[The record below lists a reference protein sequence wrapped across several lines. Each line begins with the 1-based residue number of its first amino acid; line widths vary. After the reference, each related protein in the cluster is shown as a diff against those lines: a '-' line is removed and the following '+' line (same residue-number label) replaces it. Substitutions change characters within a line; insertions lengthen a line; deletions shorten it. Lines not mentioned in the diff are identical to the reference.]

1 MALAAV
7 CNRLQDVPDPAR
19 FVEPTSCGE
28 VIPVVDVPAAADVVV
43 IGAGHNAL
51 VCAAYLAVAGLEVA
65 VLEAREL
72 PGGNTVTEDLTIP
85 GFAHDSCS
93 SAHVLIQSN
102 PLMRDDELGLKAR
115 YGLTYLLTDP
125 AVVMPQ
131 VDEPAFALP
140 RSLDGAVDAVAGW
153 SAADA
158 RELRSLMDEW
168 SSGLSAA
175 HGRWSSALEPLDDDA
190 TRRYQDLRRRSAW
203 DVVHERFA
211 HPRVRD
217 LMLWM
222 AMATIKDP
230 RRSGT
235 GFLPSSLLAGR
246 LAYGWATPVGGSSAL
261 PNALIDCIAD
271 HGGTVVCNASVSG
284 VEVSQGRAIAVRTS
298 DGRRV
303 AARRGVVSSAH
314 LATLPALLTGGGG
327 DVPADLEDAQ
337 HRWRPGLS
345 VFAVHAALSG
355 DLEFDGPDGALRSA
369 AAGLGSCSG
378 YVQQLDAFARGET
391 DAVDPWVLVVN
402 QTAVDRSRVPAT
414 GGGTF
419 KILTIAPY
427 ERADGRDWQDAKQE
441 YGEALVELV
450 RRRCRGLERENI
462 LALRVESPVDV
473 AAHNPHNLGGS
484 CHGGE
489 FLARDGGAMPGWDS
503 YLTSV
508 GGLYLTGAT
517 THPGGSVSG
526 RPGRNAARA
535 VLTDLGMD
543 PASVMGAG

>member
-1 MALAAV
+1 
-7 CNRLQDVPDPAR
+7 
-19 FVEPTSCGE
+19 
-28 VIPVVDVPAAADVVV
+28 
-43 IGAGHNAL
+43 
-51 VCAAYLAVAGLEVA
+51 
-65 VLEAREL
+65 
-72 PGGNTVTEDLTIP
+72 
-85 GFAHDSCS
+85 
-93 SAHVLIQSN
+93 
-102 PLMRDDELGLKAR
+102 
-115 YGLTYLLTDP
+115 
-125 AVVMPQ
+125 
-131 VDEPAFALP
+131 
-140 RSLDGAVDAVAGW
+140 
-153 SAADA
+153 
-158 RELRSLMDEW
+158 
-168 SSGLSAA
+168 
-175 HGRWSSALEPLDDDA
+175 
-190 TRRYQDLRRRSAW
+190 
-203 DVVHERFA
+203 
-211 HPRVRD
+211 
-217 LMLWM
+217 M

-450 RRRCRGLERENI
+450 RRRCRGLEPENI

-489 FLARDGGAMPGWDS
+489 FLARDGGTMPGWDS

-508 GGLYLTGAT
+508 AGLYLTGAT

-535 VLTDLGMD
+535 VLIDLGMD
-543 PASVMGAG
+543 PAAVMGAG

>member
-1 MALAAV
+1 
-7 CNRLQDVPDPAR
+7 
-19 FVEPTSCGE
+19 
-28 VIPVVDVPAAADVVV
+28 
-43 IGAGHNAL
+43 
-51 VCAAYLAVAGLEVA
+51 
-65 VLEAREL
+65 
-72 PGGNTVTEDLTIP
+72 
-85 GFAHDSCS
+85 
-93 SAHVLIQSN
+93 
-102 PLMRDDELGLKAR
+102 
-115 YGLTYLLTDP
+115 
-125 AVVMPQ
+125 
-131 VDEPAFALP
+131 
-140 RSLDGAVDAVAGW
+140 
-153 SAADA
+153 
-158 RELRSLMDEW
+158 
-168 SSGLSAA
+168 
-175 HGRWSSALEPLDDDA
+175 
-190 TRRYQDLRRRSAW
+190 
-203 DVVHERFA
+203 
-211 HPRVRD
+211 
-217 LMLWM
+217 
-222 AMATIKDP
+222 
-230 RRSGT
+230 
-235 GFLPSSLLAGR
+235 
-246 LAYGWATPVGGSSAL
+246 
-261 PNALIDCIAD
+261 
-271 HGGTVVCNASVSG
+271 VVCNASVSG
-284 VEVSQGRAIAVRTS
+284 VEVSRGRAIAVHTS

-314 LATLPALLTGGGG
+314 LATLPALLVG
-327 DVPADLEDAQ
+327 DAGEVPADLADAR

-489 FLARDGGAMPGWDS
+489 FLARDGGTMPGWDS

-508 GGLYLTGAT
+508 AGLYLTGAT

-543 PASVMGAG
+543 PAAVMGAG

>member
-1 MALAAV
+1 MA
-7 CNRLQDVPDPAR
+7 NSIDPQ
-19 FVEPTSCGE
+19 PTAGPGSVGTG
-28 VIPVVDVPAAADVVV
+28 DAPAEADVVV
-43 IGAGHNAL
+43 IGAGHNSL

-65 VLEAREL
+65 VLEAREV
-72 PGGNTVTEDLTIP
+72 PGGNTVTEELTLP

-102 PLMRDDELGLKAR
+102 PLMRDDELELKSR

-131 VDEPAFALP
+131 VDEPALVMP
-140 RSLDGAVDAVAGW
+140 RSLEGTVEVLAQW
-153 SAADA
+153 SADDA
-158 RELRSLMDEW
+158 AELRRMMAEW

-175 HGRWSSALEPLDDDA
+175 HGRWSSALEPLDDEA
-190 TRRYQDLRRRSAW
+190 TGRYRELRGRSAW
-203 DVVHERFA
+203 NVVHERFV

-217 LMLWM
+217 LILWM

-230 RRSGT
+230 RRPGT
-235 GFLPSSLLAGR
+235 GFLPSSLVAGR

-261 PNALIDCIAD
+261 PSALIDCIAD
-271 HGGTVVCNASVSG
+271 HGGSVVCNASVTG
-284 VEVSQGRAIAVRTS
+284 VEVSGGRAVAVRTS

-303 AARRGVVSSAH
+303 AARRAVVSSAH
-314 LATLPALLTGGGG
+314 LSRLASMLIGLG
-327 DVPADLEDAQ
+327 DAGAPPDLADARQ
-337 HRWRPGLS
+337 RWRPGLS
-345 VFAVHAALSG
+345 VFAVHAALAG
-355 DLEFDGPDGALRSA
+355 DLEFDGPDGPLRSA
-369 AAGLGSCSG
+369 AAGLGTCAG
-378 YVQQLDAFARGET
+378 YVHQLDAFARGET

-402 QTAVDRSRVPAT
+402 QTAVDRSRVPTT

-427 ERADGRDWQDAKQE
+427 ERADGRDWQDAKEE
-441 YGEALVELV
+441 YGQALVELV
-450 RRRCRGLERENI
+450 SRRCRGLGSQDI

-473 AAHNPHNLGGS
+473 AEYNPHNVGGS

-489 FLARDGGAMPGWDS
+489 FLAPDGGTQAGWSS

-543 PASVMGAG
+543 PAAVMGAG